1 MLALGAALACI
12 LVNGFFVAVEFAL
25 GSQTQFGTTDG
36 SDFPVTANAYQK
48 GVAGGGSFVVKL
60 GPGGNTLVYSTYL
73 VGATANGIAV
83 DAAGNAYVAGSATPS
98 FTTTPED
105 MLGSLTRIIAD
116 RSVGSLFFGN
126 YHLTS
131 GVNGASLI
139 TLYGTVPDGL
149 VNDFDRQPR
158 PTGAPD
164 RGADEVITP
173 VPTTPVPQ
181 R

>member
-1 MLALGAALACI
+1 VLTALTGPSSSANYLAGTNNVTYAATNVITTPAFVSSYFNADRRFAYQVGGTNGEATLISVPAALDEGGNFI
-12 LVNGFFVAVEFAL
+12 RP
-25 GSQTQFGTTDG
+25 QFGPLSLET
-36 SDFPVTANAYQK
+36 
-48 GVAGGGSFVVKL
+48 
-60 GPGGNTLVYSTYL
+60 
-73 VGATANGIAV
+73 
-83 DAAGNAYVAGSATPS
+83 AGSAS
-98 FTTTPED
+98 
-105 MLGSLTRIIAD
+105 
-116 RSVGSLFFGN
+116 FFGN

>member
-1 MLALGAALACI
+1 VITTPAFVSSYFNADRRFAYQVGGTNGEATLISVPAALDEGGNFI
-12 LVNGFFVAVEFAL
+12 RP
-25 GSQTQFGTTDG
+25 QFGPLSLET
-36 SDFPVTANAYQK
+36 
-48 GVAGGGSFVVKL
+48 
-60 GPGGNTLVYSTYL
+60 
-73 VGATANGIAV
+73 
-83 DAAGNAYVAGSATPS
+83 AGSAS
-98 FTTTPED
+98 
-105 MLGSLTRIIAD
+105 
-116 RSVGSLFFGN
+116 FFGN